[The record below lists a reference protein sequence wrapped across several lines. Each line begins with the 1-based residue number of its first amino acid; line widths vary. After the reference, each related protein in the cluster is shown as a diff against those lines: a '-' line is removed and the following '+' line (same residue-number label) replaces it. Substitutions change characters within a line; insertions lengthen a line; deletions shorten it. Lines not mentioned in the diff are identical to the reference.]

1 MSEKIKGL
9 ESDAQRLQAGVAE
22 REIEISEKGKAC
34 VKAEQNI
41 QRALDDTELRGVK
54 NKALESWITEA
65 QNKYGDVERR
75 VGEKLEFV
83 EELCDKDYSRNCDVL
98 KIEERV
104 LGKLLLEKDTELTDF
119 QKYLTNQYQVANKTP
134 NLHILDE
141 QSKELQ
147 ALKRNIME
155 NENRNN
161 ECQRK
166 WKDLF
171 QVTCLKKSPLTL

>member
-1 MSEKIKGL
+1 M
-9 ESDAQRLQAGVAE
+9 
-22 REIEISEKGKAC
+22 
-34 VKAEQNI
+34 
-41 QRALDDTELRGVK
+41 
-54 NKALESWITEA
+54 ESWITDA
-65 QNKYGDVERR
+65 QNKFSDVERR

-98 KIEERV
+98 KIEQGV
-104 LGKLLLEKDTELTDF
+104 LQKLLLEKDTEHTDF
-119 QKYLTNQYQVANKTP
+119 QKYLTNQYQVVDKTP

-147 ALKRNIME
+147 VLKRNIME

-161 ECQRK
+161 DCQRK

-171 QVTCLKKSPLTL
+171 QVTYPKKNSI